1 MGDACLGIT
10 RLRAAASSSHAL
22 SPVYTDGPF
31 VADAAVKDLLSER
44 QNVDRALLDP
54 PSRADFKAAKP
65 SGKLSPVMDTTGMA
79 ALVCRHEFVAVATNM
94 FTPENFCYYDIML
107 EHTMK
112 EFRESSGRQLECFFL
127 DIARQISRTL
137 GQLRQRCAEEVQIL
151 SREAHDMVEFYTKQQ
166 ADLQAALHARCAGN
180 AQAGVT
186 HCPAHTIPVLSDA
199 TKDLLDQHFNCG
211 LACPCAT
218 VLKDGSASTPS
229 SGTGGS
235 TAFAAAC
242 VHGPAA
248 CEGDPATCGA
258 ELAAVRR
265 DLTAIAACGSTE
277 LLNLAAGNVI
287 STGTHCWLFPV
298 KASNCFFS

>member
-1 MGDACLGIT
+1 
-10 RLRAAASSSHAL
+10 
-22 SPVYTDGPF
+22 
-31 VADAAVKDLLSER
+31 
-44 QNVDRALLDP
+44 
-54 PSRADFKAAKP
+54 
-65 SGKLSPVMDTTGMA
+65 
-79 ALVCRHEFVAVATNM
+79 
-94 FTPENFCYYDIML
+94 
-107 EHTMK
+107 MK

-137 GQLRQRCAEEVQIL
+137 GQA
-151 SREAHDMVEFYTKQQ
+151 
-166 ADLQAALHARCAGN
+166 
-180 AQAGVT
+180 
-186 HCPAHTIPVLSDA
+186 
-199 TKDLLDQHFNCG
+199 G

-265 DLTAIAACGSTE
+265 DLTAIAACGCRAMPSCLQMAWESVLGSTE